1 MKKRSKL
8 LIKLRKLIMK
18 KKRKNLG
25 IVFMKKVR
33 RKK

>member
-8 LIKLRKLIMK
+8 LIKWRKLIMK
-18 KKRKNLG
+18 RKRKNLG
-25 IVFMKKVR
+25 IIFMRKVR